1 MAKDNIGLLNE
12 ISASLRQMNMAQ
24 VRQNLESKAYQEQQ
38 LAVAAGGNVQ
48 QEAQFLPAGEDFKRR
63 VKASLFTAKIA
74 ENFTESGERA
84 ERSNKESKKS
94 KKFNKILVRDKR
106 VGLGTIVDAVKENSM
121 GSGDIVPTL
130 LDSSNKHLSLIKVN
144 SDALVQMLGGIRTHL
159 GMSNKATEKARKKA
173 MAAAANVKRTA
184 AEDKVEKPADKVKG
198 MKSIFGKFKMP
209 KNPLKGR
216 STLMKILIGGL
227 LAAAAIGI
235 TNMVVGWKSGG
246 FMGAI
251 KAMFFG
257 NGEGG
262 LGNAIAAAFSTGATF
277 ATAGLA
283 FGPVGALVGGI
294 IGMTVGAITGW
305 LGKEKMA
312 KMMSGAGATIG
323 RGMDIISGTLNSWG
337 NAFAR
342 YIFTPGTAADPVHGA
357 AVKATM
363 FGGKISF
370 HMPPA
375 MTAIGEA
382 VAKVWQGVKDFGTAV
397 KNAVIMLLPDKFTDA
412 MGWTV
417 NGMVK
422 GENAAAPGAHH
433 ANYEKYNDGTNHGL
447 TMAAA
452 SQVEAFT
459 AAVKEQ
465 VDYVASFDSEGRRG
479 RYDLSKINDAAYTL
493 ADGTAAEEFNNKM
506 KSTGHSRMGI
516 NTQDLGDNMAMG
528 PNRRYARG
536 ERVPP
541 ANVIV
546 KQPDTNINTDQ
557 SVGAVIVNN
566 NYFQDSPG
574 GAADIHTIYSPAYP
588 GGREM
593 PWFIR
598 GGTQ

>member
-38 LAVAAGGNVQ
+38 LAVAAGGNI
-48 QEAQFLPAGEDFKRR
+48 QESPQFLTPGEDFKRR

-84 ERSNKESKKS
+84 RATNKEAREN
-94 KKFNKILVRDKR
+94 KKFKKLTSIKMADKK
-106 VGLGTIVDAVKENSM
+106 VGLANVVDAVKEID
-121 GSGDIVPTL
+121 GGGD
-130 LDSSNKHLSLIKVN
+130 DESLKVLQLMKVN
-144 SDALVQMLGGIRTHL
+144 TDAVVQMLGGIRTQL

-184 AEDKVEKPADKVKG
+184 VEDKIEKPADKVKG

-227 LAAAAIGI
+227 LAAATLGI

-257 NGEGG
+257 NGKGG

-277 ATAGLA
+277 ATAGLLVG
-283 FGPVGALVGGI
+283 GPVGALVGGL

-397 KNAVIMLLPDKFTDA
+397 KNAVILLLPDVFTDF

-422 GENAAAPGAHH
+422 GDNGPGAAH

-465 VDYVASFDSEGRRG
+465 VDYVASLTTTGDSRKD
-479 RYDLSKINDAAYTL
+479 RYNLSKINDNMML
-493 ADGTAAEEFNNKM
+493 NADGDLVPVYNDKM

-528 PNRRYARG
+528 PNRRYSRG
-536 ERVPP
+536 DRTAPI
-541 ANVIV
+541 IV

-566 NYFQDSPG
+566 VYVQDTPT
-574 GAADIHTIYSPAYP
+574 GASDIHTIYSPSYP
-588 GGREM
+588 GGREI
-593 PWFIR
+593 PWFLR

>member
-1 MAKDNIGLLNE
+1 MIVG
-12 ISASLRQMNMAQ
+12 
-24 VRQNLESKAYQEQQ
+24 
-38 LAVAAGGNVQ
+38 
-48 QEAQFLPAGEDFKRR
+48 FK
-63 VKASLFTAKIA
+63 K
-74 ENFTESGERA
+74 
-84 ERSNKESKKS
+84 
-94 KKFNKILVRDKR
+94 
-106 VGLGTIVDAVKENSM
+106 
-121 GSGDIVPTL
+121 
-130 LDSSNKHLSLIKVN
+130 
-144 SDALVQMLGGIRTHL
+144 GGI
-159 GMSNKATEKARKKA
+159 
-173 MAAAANVKRTA
+173 
-184 AEDKVEKPADKVKG
+184 
-198 MKSIFGKFKMP
+198 
-209 KNPLKGR
+209 
-216 STLMKILIGGL
+216 
-227 LAAAAIGI
+227 
-235 TNMVVGWKSGG
+235 
-246 FMGAI
+246 MGAI

-257 NGEGG
+257 NGKGG

-277 ATAGLA
+277 AAAGLLVG
-283 FGPVGALVGGI
+283 GPVGALVGGL
-294 IGMTVGAITGW
+294 IGMTVGAVTGF
-305 LGKEKMA
+305 LGKEKVA
-312 KMMSGAGATIG
+312 KMMSGAGHTIG
-323 RGMDIISGTLNSWG
+323 KGIDIISAKINSIGTAIS
-337 NAFAR
+337 R
-342 YIFTPGTAADPVHGA
+342 YIYTPGSAADPVHGD

-363 FGGKISF
+363 FGGKVSF
-370 HMPPA
+370 HMPKM
-375 MTAIGEA
+375 MTDIGKA
-382 VAKVWQGVKDFGTAV
+382 VGKVWQGVKDFGTAV
-397 KNAVIMLLPDKFTDA
+397 KNAVIMLLPAAFTDF

-422 GENAAAPGAHH
+422 GENANAPGAHH

-493 ADGTAAEEFNNKM
+493 ADGTSAEEFNNKM

-536 ERVPP
+536 ERIPP